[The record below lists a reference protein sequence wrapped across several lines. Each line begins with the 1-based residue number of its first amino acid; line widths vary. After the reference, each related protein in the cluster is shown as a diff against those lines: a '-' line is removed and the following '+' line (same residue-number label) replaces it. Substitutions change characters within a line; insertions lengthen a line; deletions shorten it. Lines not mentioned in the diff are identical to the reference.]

1 MQKGACEWEVGNGR
15 VQSGGGSAQA
25 WKGCAR
31 RGHRKERAKGGVL
44 LRCAKGGVR
53 GGRAR
58 KCVTPGLK
66 ASVQKCCWGEGVCK
80 RGGGKARV
88 CNEGVGKMS

>member
-53 GGRAR
+53 GGRVG

-66 ASVQKCCWGEGVCK
+66 ASVQKCCWGGVCK